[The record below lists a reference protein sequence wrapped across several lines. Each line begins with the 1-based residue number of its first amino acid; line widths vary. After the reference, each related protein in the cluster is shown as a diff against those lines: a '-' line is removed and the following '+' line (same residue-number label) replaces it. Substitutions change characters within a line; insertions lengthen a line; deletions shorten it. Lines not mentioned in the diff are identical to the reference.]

1 MVEFAEG
8 EERRNL
14 DFGVCSD
21 SLESLGLVARGLRE
35 VGVFSSGP
43 HQAQAWDGV
52 QC

>member
-1 MVEFAEG
+1 MVEFTEG

-21 SLESLGLVARGLRE
+21 SLELLGLVARGLRG

-43 HQAQAWDGV
+43 HQAQA
-52 QC
+52 